1 MLPNLANLDKI
12 AYRKIEI
19 LKLLAAQNLPC
30 SASVLSTKLNISG
43 KTLLNYLS
51 DLEPYLANYRQ
62 HIRLIKTKEGY
73 YLSKKNSFSMN
84 TLYYDIE
91 KETLF
96 YSFFSY
102 NFHYQNETI
111 DSYAKKQFVSY
122 SYLYRHIRL
131 MNQLLKPFKIS
142 YNLSPLKLNGSEVR
156 IRFFC
161 IFVLFSYL

>member
-73 YLSKKNSFSMN
+73 YLSKK
-84 TLYYDIE
+84 
-91 KETLF
+91 
-96 YSFFSY
+96 FFFDEHS
-102 NFHYQNETI
+102 
-111 DSYAKKQFVSY
+111 
-122 SYLYRHIRL
+122 
-131 MNQLLKPFKIS
+131 LL
-142 YNLSPLKLNGSEVR
+142 
-156 IRFFC
+156 
-161 IFVLFSYL
+161 